1 MFRRFKFDI
10 TDYIQ
15 PTQNCIAIKIYQ
27 VDHPGTPNPGT
38 QFIAFGPNRGT
49 ASDLFKDETLK
60 FTGGWD
66 CAPVVRDRNMG
77 IYQSVTLEAT
87 SQVTIEDPYIITTL
101 PQKDTTVADITIKA
115 TVHNHSDKMIS
126 GKVKATI
133 RLINELVYPSYT
145 RKLAGS
151 MKPIKRNSA
160 CHNAPQ

>member
-1 MFRRFKFDI
+1 MVGI
-10 TDYIQ
+10 
-15 PTQNCIAIKIYQ
+15 
-27 VDHPGTPNPGT
+27 G
-38 QFIAFGPNRGT
+38 
-49 ASDLFKDETLK
+49 
-60 FTGGWD
+60 
-66 CAPVVRDRNMG
+66 APVVRDRNRG

-151 MKPIKRNSA
+151 MKPISVTLPV
-160 CHNAPQ
+160 HNAPQ

>member
-1 MFRRFKFDI
+1 
-10 TDYIQ
+10 
-15 PTQNCIAIKIYQ
+15 

-87 SQVTIEDPYIITTL
+87 SQVTIEDPLSLLYPKKIQQLLTLQSKRLYTIIR
-101 PQKDTTVADITIKA
+101 
-115 TVHNHSDKMIS
+115 
-126 GKVKATI
+126 I
-133 RLINELVYPSYT
+133 R
-145 RKLAGS
+145 
-151 MKPIKRNSA
+151 
-160 CHNAPQ
+160 